1 MRERVREQDVILSKI
16 REITRMRKEECERE
30 SKTADFKCIN
40 TLVEIYNLSIAHT
53 EFNRMAYL
61 ETRINNFVQPAP
73 QTRNITVPKPA
84 PRVEV
89 QQPAIHIR
97 PQTHVR
103 TNFITPEITSKPSP
117 RPSPIPERVYV
128 PQAQTQP
135 QPVHIQREEIRRPAV
150 VESE

>member
-1 MRERVREQDVILSKI
+1 M
-16 REITRMRKEECERE
+16 
-30 SKTADFKCIN
+30 
-40 TLVEIYNLSIAHT
+40 
-53 EFNRMAYL
+53 
-61 ETRINNFVQPAP
+61 QPAP
-73 QTRNITVPKPA
+73 QIRNITVPKPA

-103 TNFITPEITSKPSP
+103 TNFITPEMTPKPSP

-128 PQAQTQP
+128 PPQPQTQP
-135 QPVHIQREEIRRPAV
+135 QSIHIQREEIRRPAV